1 MRYNIKLNLKSI
13 IKAEQLLNKPF
24 TSFDYSDENDLL
36 PLLYCIVLSNNNTS
50 FTYKEFL
57 SLLECKKIS
66 NEIFAQFNKEGEI
79 LAQFNKVKEEAGE
92 PTVKSDLPETY
103 IKDIVSILIVDGG
116 IDANFLMNEVG
127 LLELSNY
134 IKAYENR
141 KREQMESSR
150 LWTFLACAPH
160 IDLKKIKS
168 ARDFY
173 PFAWELEQIHKE
185 EQEFI
190 SKNEAE
196 LNKFLEHGLDYFKTQ
211 PTQTQNNK

>member
-1 MRYNIKLNLKSI
+1 MKYNIKLNIKSI
-13 IKAEQLLNKPF
+13 IKAEQFLCKPF
-24 TSFDYSDENDLL
+24 TSFDYSNENDLL

-57 SLLECKKIS
+57 FLLEYKKIS
-66 NEIFAQFNKEGEI
+66 NEIFSQFNKEGEI
-79 LAQFNKVKEEAGE
+79 LAQFNKAKEE
-92 PTVKSDLPETY
+92 VNKSVTKRDLPETY
-103 IKDIVSILIVDGG
+103 IKDIVSALIIDGG
-116 IDANFLMNEVG
+116 IDANFLMNEVS
-127 LLELSNY
+127 LLELTDY

-150 LWTFLACAPH
+150 LWTFLTCAPH

-190 SKNEAE
+190 RKNEAE

-211 PTQTQNNK
+211 PTQNNK